1 MKENLPVLLL
11 RKLVLLPYQ
20 ELRIELNV
28 DLSKKIM
35 DLSEQAYNSKLLVI
49 CPDNV
54 LESSPSEADLP
65 SVGILT
71 KIKSKIILP
80 NGNYRVVLS
89 GLNRVLVNEYRNIP
103 DEPDI
108 LESNVKRIYIDEAS
122 EKEEE
127 AVLRTLKALLE
138 KYMSLNPAASNSVNN
153 TISNM
158 TDLDML
164 TDVVANYL
172 PLDIKKKVQYM
183 NEFDYLTRANNL
195 IKDINLELE
204 VISIESKIDEE
215 IRESFEKEQRDLILK
230 QKVAKLNEELGI
242 NTDKQTEVSHYRSRI
257 DKMDINP
264 KIKAKL
270 FDEVKKY
277 AYTSDYSPD
286 SSVIRN
292 YLDTIIDLPWNTFS
306 KDEPDLDKIK
316 ATLDKNHY
324 GLESVK
330 ERILEYIAIKK
341 KASNVNA
348 PILCLVGPP
357 GVGKTTLGIS
367 ISSALNKEFYKISVG
382 GLNDASELTGHKRT
396 YLGSSPGKIMQGI
409 KKCGTSNP
417 VILIDEVDKI
427 ISDFKGDP
435 SAVLLD
441 ILDPNQNKSFIDNYI
456 EEPFDLS
463 KVLFILT
470 ANDVHNIPAA
480 LRDRLEII
488 EINSYTEFEKLD
500 IAKSYI
506 IPNIQEEYG
515 ISKYKIA
522 DKDILKIINDYTKES
537 GVRELRRILEKIF
550 RNITISEVKA
560 KTIKWSMLE
569 KILGPQKYHNSVS
582 KNNYPG
588 SVCALGVSPYGGV
601 LIHFESILLSGE
613 EGITIT
619 GNVEDSVKDS
629 ANIAYKYVLS
639 MADHLHLNT
648 KRIKGQTI
656 HINALNYGIK
666 KDGTSGGIALASA
679 IISLILDECVDPYT
693 CFTGEMSLHGDV
705 SKVGGVKEKIIG
717 AFNSGYKRVFIPE
730 DNSVDLLTVPEEI
743 KNKIEIIP
751 VKKYEEIYHILF
763 KGHKK

>member
-11 RKLVLLPYQ
+11 RKLILLPYQ

-35 DLSEQAYNSKLLVI
+35 DMSEQFYNNKLLVI
-49 CPDNV
+49 CPDNTIEV
-54 LESSPSEADLP
+54 SPSESDLP
-65 SVGILT
+65 TVGILT

-80 NGNYRVVLS
+80 NGNYRVVLA
-89 GLNRVLVNEYRNIP
+89 GLNRVIINNYRNHP
-103 DEPDI
+103 DDSDI
-108 LESNVKRIYIDEAS
+108 LESTVKRIYIDES
-122 EKEEE
+122 NEKEEE
-127 AVLRTLKALLE
+127 AILRTLKALLE

-172 PLDIKKKVQYM
+172 PFDAKKKVQYM
-183 NEFDYLTRANNL
+183 NEFDYIVRANNL

-242 NTDKQTEVSHYRSRI
+242 NTDKQTEVSLYRNKI
-257 DKMDINP
+257 ENLAINER
-264 KIKAKL
+264 IKAKL
-270 FDEVKKY
+270 LDEVKKY

-292 YLDTIIDLPWNTFS
+292 YLDTIIDLPWNKYS
-306 KDEPDLDKIK
+306 KDEPDIKKIK
-316 ATLDKNHY
+316 DTLDHNHY

-341 KASNVNA
+341 KSNNVNA

-367 ISSALNKEFYKISVG
+367 ISAALNKEFYKISVG
-382 GLNDASELTGHKRT
+382 GLNDSTELTGHKRT
-396 YLGSSPGKIMQGI
+396 YLGSSPGKIIQGI

-427 ISDFKGDP
+427 VSDFKGDP

-463 KVLFILT
+463 KVLFVLT
-470 ANDVHNIPAA
+470 ANDVLNIPAA
-480 LRDRLEII
+480 LKDRLEII
-488 EINSYTEFEKLD
+488 EINSYTEFEKID
-500 IAKSYI
+500 IAQRYI
-506 IPNIQEEYG
+506 IPSILEEYS
-515 ISKYKIA
+515 ISKYKIG
-522 DKDILKIINDYTKES
+522 DKDILKIINNYTKES

-550 RNITISEVKA
+550 RNITINDIKSKV
-560 KTIKWSMLE
+560 IKWSTIE
-569 KILGPQKYHNSVS
+569 SILGPQKYQNDINLV
-582 KNNYPG
+582 NYPG

-601 LIHFESILLSGE
+601 LIHFESIFLPGDD
-613 EGITIT
+613 GITIT
-619 GNVEDSVKDS
+619 GNIEDSVRES
-629 ANIAYKYVLS
+629 ANIAYNYCLS
-639 MADHLHLNT
+639 KASTYKIDISKLKKNS
-648 KRIKGQTI
+648 I

-666 KDGTSGGIALASA
+666 KDGTSGGVALTTA
-679 IISLILDECVDPYT
+679 IISLATDTIVDPYT
-693 CFTGEMSLHGDV
+693 CFTGEITLHGDI

-717 AFNSGYKRVFIPE
+717 AFNSGYNRVFIPN
-730 DNSVDLLTVPEEI
+730 DNAVDLISVPDEI
-743 KNKIEIIP
+743 KNNIEIIT
-751 VKKYEEIYHILF
+751 VKNYEDIYNILF
-763 KGHKK
+763 KKHK